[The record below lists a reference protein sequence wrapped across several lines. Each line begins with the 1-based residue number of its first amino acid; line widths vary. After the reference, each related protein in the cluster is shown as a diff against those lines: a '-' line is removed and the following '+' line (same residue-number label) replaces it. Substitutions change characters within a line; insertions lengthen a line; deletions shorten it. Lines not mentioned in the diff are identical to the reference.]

1 MKFRPVGERALVKP
15 VEQEMTASGIVLPH
29 APRKKP
35 RSARVVAV
43 GRFEN
48 GARVDEGD
56 VVGFA
61 NWIPDSDDLLG
72 VVEEVGEVFGVAHEK
87 PGFGTD
93 ACRSIEAGV
102 NKPAS
107 VARATL
113 GPKSRYVDER
123 GYSVRR

>member
-15 VEQEMTASGIVLPH
+15 VVQEMTASGIVLPH

-72 VVEEVGEVFGVAHEK
+72 VVEEEGRFLAWR
-87 PGFGTD
+87 T
-93 ACRSIEAGV
+93 RSQGSTPTRAGPS
-102 NKPAS
+102 K
-107 VARATL
+107 RA
-113 GPKSRYVDER
+113 
-123 GYSVRR
+123 